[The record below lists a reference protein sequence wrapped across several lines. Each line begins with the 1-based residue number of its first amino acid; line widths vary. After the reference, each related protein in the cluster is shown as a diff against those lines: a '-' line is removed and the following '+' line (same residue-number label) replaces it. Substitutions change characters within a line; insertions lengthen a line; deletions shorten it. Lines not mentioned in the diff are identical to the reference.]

1 MSASRLVNNDNDN
14 DNDSIWTITTALRRE
29 LELGEDHV
37 AISESVSQ
45 IVSIL
50 LGCHGEV
57 GVSVSME
64 DYEPGALEQLRDA
77 QLANKHSAEDILK
90 GIELIK
96 SALID

>member
-1 MSASRLVNNDNDN
+1 MAASKLVNSN

-29 LELGEDHV
+29 RELGEVHV

-50 LGCHGEV
+50 LRRQGEV
-57 GVSVSME
+57 GGSLSMK
-64 DYEPGALEQLRDA
+64 DYEPGVLEQLRDA
-77 QLANKHSAEDILK
+77 QLANKYSAEDILK
-90 GIELIK
+90 EIELIK

>member
-1 MSASRLVNNDNDN
+1 MAVSKLVNNN

-29 LELGEDHV
+29 LELGEVHV

-50 LGCHGEV
+50 LRRQGAV
-57 GVSVSME
+57 GGSLSMK
-64 DYEPGALEQLRDA
+64 DYEPGVLEQLRDA
-77 QLANKHSAEDILK
+77 QLANKYSAEDILK
-90 GIELIK
+90 EIELIK